1 MASKKCNV
9 TVKAQEAPVVEE
21 TKPEESKPEESK
33 PEESKPEESKPEESK
48 PEESKPEEKK
58 KEVKVIA
65 SYGDEDEE
73 GKDTIKNIQTKLY
86 ELGYLGNDATGYFGA
101 DTVDAIM
108 LFQDKNKLEV
118 TGIADEDTVAKLGSD
133 KAVTNFID
141 LELNSYDDGENL
153 QVTYLQT
160 RLSELKYYYDD
171 ITGFY
176 GQLTKN
182 AVEKFQKAN
191 SIY

>member
-1 MASKKCNV
+1 MKKPSPRRANLRKASLRSQSLR
-9 TVKAQEAPVVEE
+9 KASLRRASPR
-21 TKPEESKPEESK
+21 KASPKRK
-33 PEESKPEESKPEESK
+33 R
-48 PEESKPEEKK
+48 
-58 KEVKVIA
+58 IA

-160 RLSELKYYYDD
+160 R
-171 ITGFY
+171 
-176 GQLTKN
+176 
-182 AVEKFQKAN
+182 
-191 SIY
+191 